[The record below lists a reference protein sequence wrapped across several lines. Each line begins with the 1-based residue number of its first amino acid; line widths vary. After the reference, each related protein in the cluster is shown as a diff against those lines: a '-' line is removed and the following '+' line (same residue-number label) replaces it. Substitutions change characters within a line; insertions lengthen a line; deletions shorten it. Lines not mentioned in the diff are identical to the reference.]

1 MAPPEQVS
9 LEPGVLARVAR
20 KPQQNTAFWQNILNS
35 PLWTRP
41 RSPQL
46 IAICMAAWLVVVGNW
61 ALWRELA
68 RLGGAP
74 SLYVPSMLTMAALL
88 LPATAALLALAA
100 WGRAVKPVAL
110 LVLLVAGFAQHY
122 MLQFRVVID
131 PGMIANVVQT
141 DVDEARDL
149 LSTRMLADVLLVVM
163 LPAFWLWRVPV
174 VTQRWRT
181 MLWRNALL
189 VVLAAATA
197 IAAGVVMNRQLAP
210 LMRNNPQLRYMVNPL
225 SSFYSL
231 GRHVYK
237 SGQSQGKALVAIT
250 AGTSLGATYAAVPAK
265 PPLLLLVVGE
275 TARADHFGING
286 YVRNTTPELN
296 ARNVLSWRNA
306 YSCGTSTAASVP
318 CMFSHLGKTSFEARK
333 NDYENLLDV
342 LQAAGLAVL
351 WVDNQAG
358 CKGVCDRVPNA
369 STRDAVASLPRG
381 TCEGDECLDDALL
394 ANLDE
399 RIAKLPS
406 ERTAKGIVVV
416 LHQMGSH
423 GPAYYKRSAQNL
435 KHFTPECKTVELS
448 QCPHDQLVNA
458 FDNSIV
464 QTDRLLGS
472 AIDWLKGRERQL
484 QNQTAMLYMSDH
496 GESLGEYGIYLHGM
510 PYAFAPESQ
519 KHVPMVFWPGALAQ
533 RTGVSPGC
541 LHGKLDEAV
550 THDNLYPTVLGLMD
564 VKTPTYRQPLDAF
577 DACRGKQGLG

>member
-9 LEPGVLARVAR
+9 LEAGVLARIAR
-20 KPQQNTAFWQNILNS
+20 KPRHTAGFWQGVLAG
-35 PLWTRP
+35 PFWAQP
-41 RSPQL
+41 RTPQA
-46 IAICMAAWLVVVGNW
+46 IAIGMAAWLVVVGNW
-61 ALWRELA
+61 ALWRELS

-74 SLYVPSMLTMAALL
+74 SLYLPSVLTMAALIF
-88 LPATAALLALAA
+88 PATAALLALVA

-131 PGMIANVVQT
+131 PGMIANVMQT
-141 DVDEARDL
+141 DVGEARDL
-149 LSTRMLADVLLVVM
+149 LSARMLSDVLVVVL

-174 VTQRWRT
+174 APQRWRT

-189 VVLAAATA
+189 AVLALGTA
-197 IAAGVVMNRQLAP
+197 VAAGVVMNRQLAP

-231 GRHVYK
+231 GRHAFK

-250 AGTSLGATYAAVPAK
+250 AGTLLGATYAAVSAK

-296 ARNVLSWRNA
+296 ARQVLSWRNA
-306 YSCGTSTAASVP
+306 HSCGTSTAASVP
-318 CMFSHLGKTSFEARK
+318 CMFSHLGKAGFEARK
-333 NDYENLLDV
+333 SEYENLLDV

-369 STRDAVASLPRG
+369 STRDAAAGLPRG
-381 TCEGDECLDDALL
+381 ICEGDECLDDALL
-394 ANLDE
+394 AGLDE
-399 RIAKLPS
+399 RIARLPA
-406 ERTAKGIVVV
+406 ERTARGIVVV

-423 GPAYYKRSAQNL
+423 GPAYYRRSAQAL
-435 KHFTPECKTVELS
+435 KHFTPECKTIELS
-448 QCPHDQLVNA
+448 QCPHEELINA

-472 AIDWLKGRERQL
+472 AIDWLKGRERQQ

-510 PYAFAPESQ
+510 PYAFAPEAQ

-533 RTGVSPGC
+533 RTGVSTGC
-541 LHGKLDEAV
+541 LHGRLDDAV

-564 VKTPTYRQPLDAF
+564 VKTPTYRRPLDAF
-577 DACRGKQGLG
+577 DACRGTRPSR